1 MPRLAFALAA
11 LLAMAA
17 AAPSRADP
25 LASEAPAVAAAP
37 VSITVT
43 VQGTHGEGVLDERY
57 SGYGHNISPPVS
69 WTAGPA
75 GTRAYAL
82 AWEDP
87 DAGAPPPVTHWIAWN
102 IPAGVTSLPRAVHN
116 TGEGRRTPG
125 MRQGR
130 NSHGGRGYT
139 GPHPPVG
146 GPAHHYHV
154 QVFALD
160 RPLGL
165 GPEADRAAFVRALQ
179 GRVIARGEAL
189 VLFAEAAPRP
199 PRA

>member
-1 MPRLAFALAA
+1 MPRSALALAA
-11 LLAMAA
+11 LLTTAAVGPARADPIASEMPKIA
-17 AAPSRADP
+17 AAPAT
-25 LASEAPAVAAAP
+25 
-37 VSITVT
+37 ITVS
-43 VQGTHGEGVLDERY
+43 VGGINAQGVLDERY
-57 SGYGHNISPPVS
+57 AGYGRNISPPIS

-87 DAGAPPPVTHWIAWN
+87 DAGSPPPVIHWIAWN
-102 IPAGVTSLPRAVHN
+102 IPASTTSLPRAVHN
-116 TGEGRRTPG
+116 TGEVLRTPG

-130 NSHGGRGYT
+130 NSHGGLGYT

-160 RPLGL
+160 KPLAL
-165 GPEADRAAFVRALQ
+165 GAEADRAAFVHALQ
-179 GRVIARGEAL
+179 GRVIARGEAQ

-199 PRA
+199 PRT

>member
-1 MPRLAFALAA
+1 MSRPVLALAA
-11 LLAMAA
+11 LVTLAAATPSVADPIASESPAIA
-17 AAPSRADP
+17 AAPAT
-25 LASEAPAVAAAP
+25 
-37 VSITVT
+37 ITVT
-43 VQGTHGEGVLDERY
+43 VGGINAQGVLDERY
-57 SGYGHNISPPVS
+57 SGYGHNVSPPVS

-87 DAGAPPPVTHWIAWN
+87 DAGSPPPVVHWIAWN
-102 IPAGVTSLPRAVHN
+102 IPAAVTSLPRTVRN
-116 TGEGRRTPG
+116 LGEVERPTG

-130 NSHGGRGYT
+130 NAHGGLGYT

-165 GPEADRAAFVRALQ
+165 SAEADRAAFVQALQ
-179 GRVIARGEAL
+179 GRVIARGEAQ

>member
-1 MPRLAFALAA
+1 MSRPVLALAA
-11 LLAMAA
+11 LVTLAAATPSLADPIASESPAIA
-17 AAPSRADP
+17 AAPAT
-25 LASEAPAVAAAP
+25 
-37 VSITVT
+37 ITVT
-43 VQGTHGEGVLDERY
+43 VGGINAQGVLDERY
-57 SGYGHNISPPVS
+57 SGYGHNVSPPVS

-87 DAGAPPPVTHWIAWN
+87 DAGSPPPVVHWIAWN
-102 IPAGVTSLPRAVHN
+102 IPAAVTSLPRTVRN
-116 TGEGRRTPG
+116 LGEVERPAG

-130 NSHGGRGYT
+130 NAHGGLGYT

-165 GPEADRAAFVRALQ
+165 SAEADRAAFVQALQ
-179 GRVIARGEAL
+179 GRVIARGEAQ

>member
-1 MPRLAFALAA
+1 MSRSLLAMGAALALAA
-11 LLAMAA
+11 S
-17 AAPSRADP
+17 PSRADP
-25 LASEAPAVAAAP
+25 IVSEAPSIAAAP
-37 VSITVT
+37 ETITVT
-43 VQGTHGEGVLDERY
+43 VEGINAQGVLDERY
-57 SGYGHNISPPVS
+57 SGYGHNISPPVR
-69 WTAGPA
+69 WTAGPPGA
-75 GTRAYAL
+75 RAYAL

-87 DAGAPPPVTHWIAWN
+87 DAGSPPPVIHWIAWN
-102 IPAGVTSLPRAVHN
+102 IPPTVTSLPRAVHN
-116 TGEGRRTPG
+116 LGETPRPLG

-130 NSHGGRGYT
+130 NSHGGLGYT

-154 QVFALD
+154 QVFALS

-165 GPEADRAAFVRALQ
+165 HPEADRAAFLHALE
-179 GRVIARGEAL
+179 GRVIARGEAV